1 MKYEYVIIGNSA
13 AAIGAVE
20 AIRKNDRNGRIAI
33 ISSENYHVYSR
44 PLISYL
50 LLKKTN
56 EEKMKYRD
64 DSFYSHHGCELKL
77 NKTAIRIN
85 PEKKLVIL
93 DDGSDIGYDKLL
105 ISTGSSPLIPPIPGL
120 DQVKYKFA
128 FTTLDDAKALENVL
142 KENLRVLIIGA
153 GLIGLKCAEGI
164 RNKGVEIIC
173 VDLSPRVLSSILD
186 DESSEIVKKHLEEK
200 NIKLYL
206 GRRIKKI
213 KKNAAC
219 FDDGSIIQ
227 FDVLVMAAGVKPNI
241 SLIRDAGGKTN
252 MGIIINERCQ
262 TSIPDIYAAGDC
274 CESIDIS
281 SGETKL
287 MALLPN
293 AYMQGECAGMNMSGA
308 DYIFDKAVPMNSIDL
323 FGKHIMTAG
332 TYSGRVYYESDGKNY
347 KKLFYSENRLNGFIL
362 IDNIEKAG
370 IYTALIRERTPL
382 DTLDFELICKMP
394 GLMAF
399 DREARA
405 EMLGGKDNESART

>member
-153 GLIGLKCAEGI
+153 GLIGLNVQKAS
-164 RNKGVEIIC
+164 EIKAWKLYVWIYHQ
-173 VDLSPRVLSSILD
+173 VLSSILD
-186 DESSEIVKKHLEEK
+186 DESSEIVKNIWKEK
-200 NIKLYL
+200 Y
-206 GRRIKKI
+206 
-213 KKNAAC
+213 
-219 FDDGSIIQ
+219 
-227 FDVLVMAAGVKPNI
+227 
-241 SLIRDAGGKTN
+241 KTL
-252 MGIIINERCQ
+252 
-262 TSIPDIYAAGDC
+262 SWPPD
-274 CESIDIS
+274 
-281 SGETKL
+281 
-287 MALLPN
+287 
-293 AYMQGECAGMNMSGA
+293 
-308 DYIFDKAVPMNSIDL
+308 
-323 FGKHIMTAG
+323 
-332 TYSGRVYYESDGKNY
+332 
-347 KKLFYSENRLNGFIL
+347 
-362 IDNIEKAG
+362 
-370 IYTALIRERTPL
+370 
-382 DTLDFELICKMP
+382 
-394 GLMAF
+394 
-399 DREARA
+399 
-405 EMLGGKDNESART
+405 